1 MSDRPLDRD
10 RITKL
15 VSTIFADDLHAKRV
29 ASLAGA
35 AVGVLE
41 GAALGIHAIGNA
53 LAMAEGLTT
62 KHAVKQVDR
71 LLSNEGISVWR
82 LFSSWGPYVVGD
94 RPEII
99 TALDWTDFD
108 ADNQSTIVLSMI
120 TSHGR
125 ATPLLWKTVMKS
137 ELKGWRNEHEDALL
151 ERFREVLPHGVMV
164 TVLADRG
171 FGDKYR
177 GSERGSPRCIPP
189 AAGRGEPGLGL
200 VARPKRR
207 NRSSTR

>member
-1 MSDRPLDRD
+1 MSDQPLDRD

-41 GAALGIHAIGNA
+41 GAVLGIHAIGKA
-53 LAMAEGLTT
+53 LAMAEGLKT

-71 LLSNEGISVWR
+71 LLSNDGIPVWS
-82 LFSSWGPYVVGD
+82 LFASWVPFVVGD
-94 RPEII
+94 RPEVV

-108 ADNQSTIVLSMI
+108 QDGQSTIALSMI

-137 ELKGWRNEHEDALL
+137 ELKGGGA
-151 ERFREVLPHGVMV
+151 
-164 TVLADRG
+164 T
-171 FGDKYR
+171 
-177 GSERGSPRCIPP
+177 
-189 AAGRGEPGLGL
+189 
-200 VARPKRR
+200 
-207 NRSSTR
+207 STRTSSWSASGRCCPRA